1 MAKNLKKYLEA
12 LGIHNLRAT
21 LVAYNP
27 WWRTKAFTVPS
38 VPSFTRDAFDQAV
51 RHAEANHGL
60 ALLINGPRRV
70 GKTTIINQIIRYLI
84 EDKKVPTN
92 RILFFSLD
100 DPIIQQLPQK
110 DQGALFEILLSQWA
124 QVARTALRSSPNLLY
139 CFLDEIQRLPR
150 WELYIK
156 RYIDLR
162 YPIRFII
169 SGSASHTIFRK
180 SLESLLGRLV
190 DISLPPFT
198 FREFVRFHHPEHA
211 VFLDAL
217 AKKVLDIGD
226 ISSIAKF
233 NKLINAEVPADATH
247 QWNAYADAYA
257 QAGGFPQL
265 WSMTG
270 VAERASF
277 VDQQF
282 VERVTLE
289 DLRLVKEIRRPEIFH
304 QFLRYAFARTGEEYN
319 LEELS
324 SLIHTTRVTLTEALP
339 LLLQTELICRVERFT
354 GKPVRLRSTH
364 AKLYAADPML
374 MQAITKVSTS
384 LEKEERGR
392 IAETLVHNTIRL
404 FPGISDVSYYREPR
418 GKEEIDFVVRVGS
431 RVVPI
436 EVSYQSQVDTR
447 RRNTLRSFIK
457 EHGKRD
463 SFGILV
469 TKETRNI
476 KPPIF
481 EMPLPFFLLMT

>member
-1 MAKNLKKYLEA
+1 MARNTKKYLEA

-21 LVAYNP
+21 LVEYNP
-27 WWRTKAFTVPS
+27 WWKTKAFTVPR
-38 VPSFTRDAFDQAV
+38 VPSFTRDAFQQAI
-51 RHAEANHGL
+51 RHTEANHGL

-70 GKTTIINQIIRYLI
+70 GKTTMINQIIRYLI
-84 EDKKVPTN
+84 EEKKIPPN

-110 DQGALFEILLSQWA
+110 DQGALFEFLLSQWA
-124 QVARTALRSSPNLLY
+124 QVAGTALRSSPNLLY

-198 FREFVRFHHPEHA
+198 FREFVRFHYPEHA
-211 VFLDAL
+211 SFLNAL
-217 AKKVLDIGD
+217 TEEVLDIGD
-226 ISSIAKF
+226 VSAVAGF
-233 NKLINAEVPADATH
+233 NKRIDSGVPHNTIRE
-247 QWNAYADAYA
+247 WNSYADAYA

-265 WSMTG
+265 WSMVG

-319 LEELS
+319 LEELA

-339 LLLQTELICRVERFT
+339 LLLQTELIRKVERFT

-374 MQAITKVSTS
+374 MQAITKISTS

-392 IAETLVHNTIRL
+392 IAETLAHNTIRR

-431 RVVPI
+431 RMVPI
-436 EVSYQSQVDTR
+436 EVSYQSQVDDRHRT
-447 RRNTLRSFIK
+447 TIQSFL
-457 EHGKRD
+457 EAHGKRD
-463 SFGILV
+463 GFGILV
-469 TKETRNI
+469 TKEARNNT
-476 KPPIF
+476 PPIF
-481 EMPLPFFLLMT
+481 EIPLPFFLLMT